1 MKLRKIRILLLWVF
15 LVLPAS
21 LAINPFK
28 YNFFIAMN
36 FDTAFHKLLGHE
48 GGYSNHSSDPGGETM
63 WGVTIAVARQHG
75 YTGPMKDLPVATAKD
90 IYKKMYWDAV
100 KAEELPPVLRYATFD
115 AAVNSGVSQAVR
127 WLQRA
132 AGTTADGLIGQ
143 QTLKAVNSLAPESVL
158 MRMIGHRLEFM
169 AGLSNWP
176 AFGRGWS
183 RRIASMLRGE

>member
-1 MKLRKIRILLLWVF
+1 MLVVF
-15 LVLPAS
+15 LSFPVF
-21 LAINPFK
+21 LATPTFK
-28 YNFFIAMN
+28 YTFYIAMN

-48 GGYSNHSSDPGGETM
+48 GGYVNHPNDPGGETN

-75 YTGPMKDLPVATAKD
+75 YTGPMKDLPVETAKD

-115 AAVNSGVSQAVR
+115 AAVNSGVAQAVR

-132 AGTTADGLIGQ
+132 AGVTTDGLLGPK
-143 QTLKAVNSLAPESVL
+143 TLEAIHSMSPESL
-158 MRMIGHRLEFM
+158 MSRMIGHRLEFM

-183 RRIASMLRGE
+183 RRIASLLRGE

>member
-1 MKLRKIRILLLWVF
+1 
-15 LVLPAS
+15 
-21 LAINPFK
+21 
-28 YNFFIAMN
+28 
-36 FDTAFHKLLGHE
+36 
-48 GGYSNHSSDPGGETM
+48 
-63 WGVTIAVARQHG
+63 
-75 YTGPMKDLPVATAKD
+75 
-90 IYKKMYWDAV
+90 V

-115 AAVNSGVSQAVR
+115 AAVNSGVTQAVR

-183 RRIASMLRGE
+183 RRIAAILRGE